1 MTGRETR
8 VTGHFGELLQ
18 GRLGPAGPVVLVTL
32 PCRAL
37 GVSGRYRAGR
47 GLQVHGHG
55 QRLVAP
61 SRARRLL
68 AALGLPPQGRF
79 ALRAAM
85 PLGGGA
91 GASTAALVALA
102 RLVGWAGD
110 DLTLARACIA
120 CEGASDPTMFPAP
133 ERLLWASRKGEII
146 ATTPRL
152 PRFEVVGGF
161 FGPVRKTDPRDS
173 DFADISDLWPRWQS
187 AAAAGNLAALAS
199 LSSEA
204 ARRTLALRGPDA
216 DPTEAMARELGALGH
231 AIAHTGAARALL
243 FAPRTVPDDWAGRLR
258 AAGLRGLV
266 RFRAGG

>member
-1 MTGRETR
+1 MTRRETC

-18 GRLGPAGPVVLVTL
+18 GRFGPSGPVVLVTL
-32 PCRAL
+32 PCPVL

-55 QRLVAP
+55 QRLVTP

-68 AALGLPPQGRF
+68 AALGLPCHGRF
-79 ALRAAM
+79 SLRAAM
-85 PLGGGA
+85 PPGGGA
-91 GASTAALVALA
+91 GASTAALVTLA
-102 RLVGWAGD
+102 RLAGWAGD
-110 DLTLARACIA
+110 ELTLARACIA
-120 CEGASDPTMFPAP
+120 CEGASDPTMFDAP
-133 ERLLWASRKGEII
+133 ERLLWASRKGEIVA
-146 ATTPRL
+146 ATAPL
-152 PRFEVVGGF
+152 PVFDVVGGF
-161 FGPVRKTDPRDS
+161 FGPVRRTDPRDS
-173 DFADISDLWPRWQS
+173 DFADISDLWPHWQS
-187 AAAAGNLAALAS
+187 AVAAGDRTALAG

-216 DPTEAMARELGALGH
+216 DPTEAIAGELGALGH

-258 AAGLRGLV
+258 AAGFRGLV